1 MLHSFETSSTDA
13 AASDR
18 EGETSMSHHYSGPD
32 LAFPNADARLNCTDI
47 YAFPKPGDAG
57 KTILIMD
64 SHPSVGVNPAGPTT
78 KDPFATTA
86 LYEIMIDTNHD
97 LIAEIAYSVRFAAK
111 MGGGLTAT
119 VRRIDGT
126 RSARSG
132 DEGTVVVDGAP
143 VSTGHEATVTDAGDY
158 RFFAGW
164 RSDPFFFDAQGALNG
179 LKFTGHDF
187 FADKNVCSIVLEVP
201 NTKLAPRMHLWAR
214 TVDGASGTYA
224 QADRNARASQEPFLA
239 ADQKAA
245 YITGE
250 PAQDARFVPVFA
262 HSLQHTGG
270 YTPEEATRVA
280 AAQLPDVLP
289 YEPGR
294 KAVYPTNGRAL
305 TDDAVAYFLTVL
317 TNGKVT
323 GDGLH
328 PHTDLLADF
337 PYVGP
342 PHDM

>member
-1 MLHSFETSSTDA
+1 
-13 AASDR
+13 
-18 EGETSMSHHYSGPD
+18 MSHHYSGPD
-32 LAFPNADARLNCTDI
+32 LAFPNGDARLNCTDLFV
-47 YAFPKPGDAG
+47 FPKPGDSS

-64 SHPSVGVNPAGPTT
+64 SHPSVGVNPPGPTT
-78 KDPFATTA
+78 MEPFSTTA
-86 LYEIMIDTNHD
+86 LYEVMVDTNAD
-97 LIAEIAYSVRFAAK
+97 MIAEIAYSVRFAASK
-111 MGGGLTAT
+111 TGRVMAT

-126 RSARSG
+126 RSERTG
-132 DEGTVVVDGAP
+132 EEGVVVVAEAP
-143 VSTGHEATVTDAGDY
+143 VSTGPDPTVTDAGDY

-187 FADKNVCSIVLEVP
+187 FADKNVASIVLEVP
-201 NTKLAPRMHLWAR
+201 NAKLGTKLNLWGR
-214 TVDGASGTYA
+214 TMDGTSGEYV

-239 ADQKAA
+239 ADEKSA

-250 PAQDARFVPVFA
+250 PSQDSRFVPVFA
-262 HSLQHTGG
+262 HSLQHAGG

-294 KAVYPTNGRAL
+294 KASYPTNGRAL

-317 TNGKVT
+317 SNGKVA

-328 PHTDLLADF
+328 PHTDLLEVF

-342 PHDM
+342 PHNG

>member
-1 MLHSFETSSTDA
+1 
-13 AASDR
+13 
-18 EGETSMSHHYSGPD
+18 MSHHYSGPN
-32 LAFPNADARLNCTDI
+32 LAFPNGDARLNCTDL
-47 YAFPKPGDAG
+47 YVFPKPGDSS
-57 KTILIMD
+57 KTILIMN
-64 SHPSVGVNPAGPTT
+64 SHPSVGVNPQGPTT
-78 KDPFATTA
+78 TDPFATTA
-86 LYEIMIDTNHD
+86 LYEVMIDTNGD
-97 LIAEIAYSVRFAAK
+97 VVAEIAYSVRFAAK
-111 MGGGLTAT
+111 GGGLTAT

-126 RSARSG
+126 RSERTG
-132 DEGTVVVDGAP
+132 DEGVIVIEGAA
-143 VSTGHEATVTDAGDY
+143 VSTGRQAMVTNAGDY

-179 LKFTGHDF
+179 LKFTGQDF
-187 FADKNVCSIVLEVP
+187 FTDKNVCSIVLEMP
-201 NTKLAPRMHLWAR
+201 NSKLSSKMNLWGR
-214 TVDGASGTYA
+214 TMDGASGSYA

-239 ADQKAA
+239 GDEKGA

-280 AAQLPDVLP
+280 ATQLPDVLP

-294 KAVYPTNGRAL
+294 EASYPTNGRAL
-305 TDDAVAYFLTVL
+305 TDDVEAYFLPVL

-323 GDGLH
+323 GDGLK
-328 PHTDLLADF
+328 PHSDLLAEF

-342 PHDM
+342 PHNVT